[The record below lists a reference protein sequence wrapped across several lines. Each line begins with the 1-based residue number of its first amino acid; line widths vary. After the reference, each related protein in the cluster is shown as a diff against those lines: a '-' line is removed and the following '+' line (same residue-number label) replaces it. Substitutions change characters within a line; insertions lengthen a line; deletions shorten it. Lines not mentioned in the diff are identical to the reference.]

1 MSSKQDNTLS
11 KTAMSA
17 AYTSSGNKQKVSV
30 PTRSD
35 GSIGVRA
42 ALNNMGISNSMIG
55 YDEGSKTVTL
65 GGKTLIRPSYIDEDA
80 GVSYTSPSEIQNS
93 LVSYYSTSSNP
104 IVKVS
109 DAYSNYAGQYGLTAD
124 ALKYGNGTVT
134 LGGNPLNVLYTDDE
148 GKSWAFESDVKDAV
162 NNYINS
168 FDIESPNELL
178 NSYNDRYLAPAAR
191 LSRSISNRGEFS
203 YNPENDPVYR
213 AYKNQYTTQ
222 GARASRNA
230 MANYAALTG
239 GYANSAAATAA
250 AQTNQYY
257 MTQLTNQIPAL
268 AQAAYQR
275 YADKYATD
283 IKLLDSMLN
292 QYDTAYNNA
301 LNANSKTTENINSS
315 ATSNTDRDKASSDK
329 YWEDVFN
336 NQKYSK
342 NEADMYWTEKQN
354 EQDYNWTDLLNTQ
367 KSSQNQYTIEGLRL
381 NNIQK
386 EIYLKYYDSLMQ
398 SELEN
403 SNLNNRL
410 IASKL
415 FL

>member
-1 MSSKQDNTLS
+1 M
-11 KTAMSA
+11 
-17 AYTSSGNKQKVSV
+17 
-30 PTRSD
+30 
-35 GSIGVRA
+35 
-42 ALNNMGISNSMIG
+42 
-55 YDEGSKTVTL
+55 
-65 GGKTLIRPSYIDEDA
+65 
-80 GVSYTSPSEIQNS
+80 
-93 LVSYYSTSSNP
+93 SYYSTSSNP

-134 LGGNPLNVLYTDDE
+134 LGGNPLNILYTDDE
-148 GKSWAFESDVKDAV
+148 GKSWAFESNVKDAV

-178 NSYNDRYLAPAAR
+178 NNYNDRYLAPAAR

-203 YNPENDPVYR
+203 YNPENDPVYQ

-230 MANYAALTG
+230 MANYAALTS

-301 LNANSKTTENINSS
+301 SNANSKTTENINSS